1 MAILKKR
8 EIDNL
13 EQMSGE
19 ELEAFIETLPAG
31 QYDIEELFDFLEEKL
46 ETQECNH
53 SLRFAMQYMME
64 NRLNFPKTSAWLQ
77 RNGGYCDCKVLEQIA
92 PIWRKTFNDDPAA
105 ASEESAEIE
114 NTADENSTSRD

>member
-31 QYDIEELFDFLEEKL
+31 QYDIEELFYFLEDKL
-46 ETQECNH
+46 ETEDCNH

-92 PIWRKTFNDDPAA
+92 PIWRKTFDGY
-105 ASEESAEIE
+105 EESQD
-114 NTADENSTSRD
+114 NTEES

>member
-31 QYDIEELFDFLEEKL
+31 QYDIEELFDFLEGKL

-77 RNGGYCDCKVLEQIA
+77 QNGGFCDCKVIEQIA
-92 PIWRKTFNDDPAA
+92 PTWRKAFDGYIKTENDN
-105 ASEESAEIE
+105 SAE
-114 NTADENSTSRD
+114 S